1 VRGPSQ
7 VTFEAEPGKVQL
19 LLTVEDGEA
28 QILDKD
34 SQEIS
39 VPDLTSADVLVATP
53 QVFRA
58 RTAREWQT
66 LAADPKAVP
75 TITREFSRS
84 ERLLVRFNI
93 YSAGATVPTAR
104 LLNRAGERMTDLQV
118 QPAGIGGAGHQL
130 DLALSGLAAGEYLI
144 EIAADE
150 KKELLAI
157 RVGS

>member
-1 VRGPSQ
+1 

-19 LLTVEDGEA
+19 LLTVEDGQA

-39 VPDLTSADVLVATP
+39 VPDLTSGDVLVSTP

-66 LAADPKAVP
+66 LAADANAVP

-84 ERLLVRFNI
+84 ERLLVRFNV
-93 YSAGATVPTAR
+93 YGPASVAPTAR
-104 LLNRAGERMTDLQV
+104 LLNRAGEKMTDLQV
-118 QPAGIGGAGHQL
+118 QPAGSGGGAHQV

-150 KKELLAI
+150 KKELIAV
-157 RVGS
+157 RVGA